1 MACECGFLKECPI
14 LPDHHASV
22 FRNAMEV
29 RLLSNGIEEHNF
41 QVCITALRGCLQLLG
56 NKKKV

>member
-1 MACECGFLKECPI
+1 
-14 LPDHHASV
+14 
-22 FRNAMEV
+22 MEV